1 MNRAIRRLS
10 IASLVLFV
18 LLMVNVNY
26 LQVFRVNT
34 LAAEAGNARVFD
46 LQFKNWRGEIIA
58 AGDDQ
63 SGGPDKVIAKS
74 KLTKGGEYKR
84 YYPIGSE
91 YAPVTGYDSILGT
104 TSPFGLTGIEQAENK
119 FLAGTAPSLAVYNL
133 KGLFTGKPKQ
143 GASVYLTISP
153 RAQDAAYKALVAM
166 GKPAAAVAINPRTG
180 AILALASYPT
190 FNPNAYTT
198 LDSGQLAKVDKRIR
212 SNPAD
217 LLLNRAIDDTFPP
230 GSTFKLIT
238 SSTAFASG
246 KVANQNSP
254 IPAPTAYLLPGS
266 HTSLFNDGG
275 APCGNGHPTIL
286 FALTVSCNTAFAKLG
301 DTVGGTALHNM
312 ANAYGFNNP
321 NLTIP
326 LPVTPSVYPGPAA
339 SAPALTDPAQIAL
352 SAIGQF
358 NDAETPLQ
366 EAMVAATIANH
377 GTTMRPYL
385 VAQIKAPDQSTVQTA
400 APTALAHPITSA
412 QAGYLTA
419 MMEGVTQNPSGTA
432 YQTAGPPSTNI
443 LIAGKTGTAQNG
455 VNNSHLDDA
464 VFTCFAPASNPTIA
478 VGVIVKGG
486 GFGADA
492 AAPIALQI
500 IQAYLRLH

>member
-10 IASLVLFV
+10 IASLAMFV
-18 LLMVNVNY
+18 LLMVNVNF

-34 LAAEAGNARVFD
+34 LAAEAGNRRVFD
-46 LQFKNWRGEIIA
+46 EQFKNMRGEIIA
-58 AGDDQ
+58 AGDEARGGADQ
-63 SGGPDKVIAKS
+63 VVAKS
-74 KLTKGGEYKR
+74 KLTTGRLYKR
-84 YYPIGSE
+84 FYPVGRE

-104 TSPFGLTGIEQAENK
+104 TSPFGMTGIEKAENK

-153 RAQDAAYKALVAM
+153 KAQAAAYQALVAM
-166 GKPAAAVAINPRTG
+166 GKPAAAVAIDPSTG
-180 AILALASYPT
+180 AILAMASYPS
-190 FNPNAYTT
+190 FNPNRYATQ
-198 LDSGQLAKVDKRIR
+198 DSARLAKIDKAYRT
-212 SNPAD
+212 NPAD
-217 LLLNRAIDDTFPP
+217 PLLNRAINDTFPP
-230 GSTFKLIT
+230 GSSFKLIT
-238 SSTAFASG
+238 SSAAFATG
-246 KVANQNSP
+246 KVASANST
-254 IPAPTAYLLPGS
+254 ISAPQSYLLPGS
-266 HTSLFNDGG
+266 HTPLFNDAG
-275 APCGNGHPTIL
+275 APCGNGNPTIL

-301 DTVGGTALHNM
+301 VTVGGSALHSM
-312 ANAYGFNNP
+312 ADAYGFNNP

-326 LPVTPSVYPGPAA
+326 LPVSPSAY
-339 SAPALTDPAQIAL
+339 PALTDRAQIAL

-358 NDAETPLQ
+358 NDTETPLQ

-385 VAQIKAPDQSTVQTA
+385 VAQVKAPDQSTVQTA
-400 APTALAHPITSA
+400 QPTALAHPVTPT
-412 QAGYLTA
+412 QAGYLTT
-419 MMEGVTQNPSGTA
+419 MMEGVTQDPNGTA
-432 YQTAGPPSTNI
+432 YQTAGPPSTSI

-464 VFTCFAPASNPTIA
+464 VFTCFAPAGNPKIA

-492 AAPIALQI
+492 AAPIALKI
-500 IQAYLRLH
+500 IQAYLGLR